1 MSKIRINSLKIKN
14 YRSFGNER
22 QEFKFPDENYKKP
35 VAIIGYNNV
44 WKTTLIN
51 TILYWLQVNF
61 VSKDTFSINDF
72 HNKEIDNVPEILL
85 EVDSST
91 ETKFDWK
98 QAILK
103 WFHKLIIQTD
113 WQEIEGSKIQSYNSL
128 GKVQRYT
135 WWPLVD
141 DENFQAFWATRYFN
155 IFYINFHK
163 IKDEISTKKST
174 WWNLSSFLAK
184 HIDKIVKSDNE
195 MNDKKVIFSEM
206 IKSDTKFMLEN
217 SKLESFVEK
226 IKYNY
231 SKNLRNNACEIEFW
245 LPDYEDI
252 FLQML
257 FKIWLNWEKEKLVP
271 IDHFWDWYISMFVM
285 AVIQAISEEQR
296 QDQCLF
302 IFEEP
307 ESFLHENHQEYFY
320 KMVLCELAK
329 NHQVIYTTHSD
340 KMIDMFDTRWII
352 RLELENNSTINKYN
366 NIVDFSPLLEDVKS
380 LSDDEIEVMNK
391 EFYNDYIKNIEPN
404 LNKILFSKKIVLV
417 EWPNDLMIYNYII
430 EKKLMDLWYDE
441 SFAKSYLNF
450 FNIAIIPHHWKAT
463 ALLLIK
469 ICKHFWIQYFVIND
483 LDFNDNTL
491 FEKLSLYENENEMKE
506 GLEYTSLYNDK
517 KWMLTINWKLIKEYW
532 RDNIHFN
539 IPRLEEVIWY
549 SSNDKNSI
557 KIWKHIK
564 KDEFQISNNLFPE
577 KLEQFLEL
585 DQQ

>member
-1 MSKIRINSLKIKN
+1 MSKIRINSLKVKN
-14 YRSFGNER
+14 YRSFGSER
-22 QEFKFPDENYKKP
+22 QEFKFPGEDYKKP
-35 VAIIGYNNV
+35 VAVIGYNNV

-72 HNKEIDNVPEILL
+72 HNKEINNVPEILL
-85 EVDSST
+85 EVDSSI
-91 ETKFDWK
+91 ENKFDWK
-98 QAILK
+98 KAILK

-128 GKVQRYT
+128 NQLQKYNWGPY
-135 WWPLVD
+135 VD
-141 DENFQAFWATRYFN
+141 DENYQAFWATRYFS

-195 MNDKKVIFSEM
+195 MNDKKIVFSEM

-217 SKLESFVEK
+217 SKLNTFIEK
-226 IKYNY
+226 IKSNY
-231 SKNLRNNACEIEFW
+231 AKNLRNNLCEIEFW

-257 FKIWLNWEKEKLVP
+257 FKIWLNWEKEKLLP

-285 AVIQAISEEQR
+285 AVIQAIAEEQI
-296 QDQCLF
+296 QDKCLF

-352 RLELENNSTINKYN
+352 RLELENNNTIKKYN

-380 LSDDEIEVMNK
+380 FSNDEIETMK
-391 EFYNDYIKNIEPN
+391 KDYYNDYIKNIEPN
-404 LNKILFSKKIVLV
+404 LNKILFSRKVLLV
-417 EWPNDLMIYNYII
+417 EWPNDLMVYNYVI
-430 EKKLMDLWYDE
+430 EKKLKELWNDE

-450 FNIAIIPHHWKAT
+450 YNIAIIPHHWKST

-469 ICKHFWIQYFVIND
+469 ICKHFWIDYFIIND
-483 LDFNDNTL
+483 LDFDDNNL
-491 FEKLSLYENENEMKE
+491 FWKLSLYENEINLKAWN
-506 GLEYTSLYNDK
+506 EYTQLYFDK
-517 KWMLTINWKLIKEYW
+517 KWMLTINWKLINEAWK
-532 RDNIHFN
+532 DNIHFN
-539 IPRLEEVIWY
+539 VSKLEKVINY
-549 SSNDKNSI
+549 NSDDKNAV
-557 KIWKHIK
+557 KIWKHINENLF
-564 KDEFQISNNLFPE
+564 DISDRLFPE
-577 KLEQFLEL
+577 KLKLFLEL
-585 DQQ
+585 E